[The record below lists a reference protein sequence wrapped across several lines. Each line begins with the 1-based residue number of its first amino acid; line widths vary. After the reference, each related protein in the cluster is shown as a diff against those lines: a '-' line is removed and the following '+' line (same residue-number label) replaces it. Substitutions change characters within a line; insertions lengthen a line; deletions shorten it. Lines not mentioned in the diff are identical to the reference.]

1 MALACGVP
9 ARWSAKGLFVILE
22 SLRATPGTA
31 CLATPSG
38 MGIASVIADV
48 PPVMVFRGTFPPL
61 PSDSR
66 ALRPCCISAI
76 ICCTVWTGCDGCDIR
91 VGGGECAPASR
102 CDSRRL
108 RAAALLLGWKLP
120 FKPEVG
126 REAAVVRGMPCT
138 DVRSLKER
146 PCPEEAD
153 VRSRFGLKFLL
164 TDASDADV
172 ISRLGFNDL
181 SCAASEMYA
190 RSRLGLTDFIWAASE
205 LAGERTKLDLLDLRD
220 GSGEP

>member
-66 ALRPCCISAI
+66 ALRPCCISAN
-76 ICCTVWTGCDGCDIR
+76 ICCTVWTGCDGCDVR

-138 DVRSLKER
+138 DVMSRLGLKER
-146 PCPEEAD
+146 LCPEEAD
-153 VRSRFGLKFLL
+153 IR
-164 TDASDADV
+164 
-172 ISRLGFNDL
+172 SRLGFNDL

-190 RSRLGLTDFIWAASE
+190 RSRLGLTDLIWAASE
-205 LAGERTKLDLLDLRD
+205 PAGERTKLDLLDLSNR
-220 GSGEP
+220 SGEP